1 MISVV
6 EICFVASFFINSLM
20 IKPAE
25 ARCSQT
31 AEFTIFDPNNQN
43 AETCQRCP
51 ICPPGKGVSVQCG
64 SRIKNGTY
72 IGCQNCENGTYS
84 DDYDKSD
91 CKSCNRCGQKITERP
106 CTAKQNSIC
115 STKVCNDGYYMD
127 PMVDECFPTH
137 EIPTKTSAASTVS
150 PINKSITL
158 KSLLSKSVPPTPTGS
173 TKSSETVEPLLS
185 KNVTLKPTGS
195 TKSSETVEPLLSKTV
210 TLKPTGST
218 KSSEIVEPVSRKE
231 TYSTSSTKADESTKP
246 GSQPLNST
254 TSVSPDQ
261 RHNLRGIIGGGIL
274 CGAILI
280 ICFIAFIKDFSQYR
294 TLFCIRRGRKGLNR
308 GKNTSVKK
316 DYPFIAPCCK
326 MSGRSDVSNL
336 WGEI

>member
-1 MISVV
+1 
-6 EICFVASFFINSLM
+6 
-20 IKPAE
+20 
-25 ARCSQT
+25 
-31 AEFTIFDPNNQN
+31 
-43 AETCQRCP
+43 
-51 ICPPGKGVSVQCG
+51 
-64 SRIKNGTY
+64 
-72 IGCQNCENGTYS
+72 
-84 DDYDKSD
+84 
-91 CKSCNRCGQKITERP
+91 
-106 CTAKQNSIC
+106 
-115 STKVCNDGYYMD
+115 
-127 PMVDECFPTH
+127 MVDECFPTH

-308 GKNTSVKK
+308 DEEQPLNEFEPDGDHLDNGRTTSRYSNDNHSATTSSAETISSENTQSTNDDTNFNSQQIHKETILSESTESTN
-316 DYPFIAPCCK
+316 DDTNFDAQQTHEGI
-326 MSGRSDVSNL
+326 
-336 WGEI
+336 

>member
-6 EICFVASFFINSLM
+6 EICFVASSFINSLM

-31 AEFTIFDPNNQN
+31 EELTIFDPNNQN

-64 SRIKNGTY
+64 ARVKNGTY

-84 DDYDKSD
+84 DHYDKSH
-91 CKSCNRCGQKITERP
+91 CKSCNRCGHRITERP

-115 STKVCNDGYYMD
+115 STKDCNDGYYMD
-127 PMVDECFPTH
+127 SMVDGCLPTH
-137 EIPTKTSAASTVS
+137 EIPTKTSAESTVS

-158 KSLLSKSVPPTPTGS
+158 TPLLSKSVSLTPTGS
-173 TKSSETVEPLLS
+173 TKFSET
-185 KNVTLKPTGS
+185 
-195 TKSSETVEPLLSKTV
+195 
-210 TLKPTGST
+210 
-218 KSSEIVEPVSRKE
+218 VEPVSRKA
-231 TYSTSSTKADESTKP
+231 TYSTSSTKAHESTKP
-246 GSQPLNST
+246 GSQPLNNT

-261 RHNLRGIIGGGIL
+261 RHNLPAIIGGAIV
-274 CGAILI
+274 CGALFI
-280 ICFIAFIKDFSQYR
+280 ICIITFIKDR
-294 TLFCIRRGRKGLNR
+294 RLFCIRRGRKGLTR

-316 DYPFIAPCCK
+316 DYPFITPCCK
-326 MSGRSDVSNL
+326 MSGRSDVPNL

>member
-1 MISVV
+1 MISVA

-25 ARCSQT
+25 ARCSQSE
-31 AEFTIFDPNNQN
+31 EFTIFDPNNTN

-64 SRIKNGTY
+64 SRVKNGTF

-84 DDYDKSD
+84 DHYDRSH
-91 CKSCNRCGQKITERP
+91 CKPCNQCGHRVTERP

-115 STKVCNDGYYMD
+115 STKDCNDGYYMD
-127 PMVDECFPTH
+127 SMVDDCLPTH

-158 KSLLSKSVPPTPTGS
+158 KSLLSKSATPTPTGS

-195 TKSSETVEPLLSKTV
+195 TKSSETVEP
-210 TLKPTGST
+210 
-218 KSSEIVEPVSRKE
+218 VSRKE

-254 TSVSPDQ
+254 TSVTPDQ
-261 RHNLRGIIGGGIL
+261 RHNLRGIIVGGIL

-336 WGEI
+336 WGQI

>member
-6 EICFVASFFINSLM
+6 EICFVASFFMNSLM

-64 SRIKNGTY
+64 TRVKNGTY

-115 STKVCNDGYYMD
+115 STKDCNDGYYMD
-127 PMVDECFPTH
+127 SMVDDCLPTH

-150 PINKSITL
+150 PINKSTTL
-158 KSLLSKSVPPTPTGS
+158 KSLLSKSVTPTPTGS
-173 TKSSETVEPLLS
+173 TKSSETVEP
-185 KNVTLKPTGS
+185 
-195 TKSSETVEPLLSKTV
+195 
-210 TLKPTGST
+210 
-218 KSSEIVEPVSRKE
+218 VSRKA

-280 ICFIAFIKDFSQYR
+280 ICLIAFIKDFSQYR

-316 DYPFIAPCCK
+316 DYPFIAPCCN

>member
-6 EICFVASFFINSLM
+6 EIFFVALFFINSLM
-20 IKPAE
+20 ITPAE

-64 SRIKNGTY
+64 SRVKNGTY

-91 CKSCNRCGQKITERP
+91 CKSCNRCGQKITERS

-115 STKVCNDGYYMD
+115 STKHCNDGYYMD
-127 PMVDECFPTH
+127 RMVDECFPTH
-137 EIPTKTSAASTVS
+137 EIPTKTSAASAVS
-150 PINKSITL
+150 PINKSMTL
-158 KSLLSKSVPPTPTGS
+158 KSLLSKSVTPTPTGS
-173 TKSSETVEPLLS
+173 NRSSET
-185 KNVTLKPTGS
+185 
-195 TKSSETVEPLLSKTV
+195 
-210 TLKPTGST
+210 
-218 KSSEIVEPVSRKE
+218 VEPVSRKE
-231 TYSTSSTKADESTKP
+231 TYSTSPTKADQSTKP

-254 TSVSPDQ
+254 TSVSQDQ

-274 CGAILI
+274 CGIILI

-294 TLFCIRRGRKGLNR
+294 TLFCIRRKGLNR

>member
-64 SRIKNGTY
+64 TRVKNGTY

-84 DDYDKSD
+84 DGYDKSD

-115 STKVCNDGYYMD
+115 STKDCNDGYYMD
-127 PMVDECFPTH
+127 SMVDECLPTH

-150 PINKSITL
+150 PINKSI
-158 KSLLSKSVPPTPTGS
+158 KSLLSKSVTPTPTGS
-173 TKSSETVEPLLS
+173 TKSSETVEP
-185 KNVTLKPTGS
+185 
-195 TKSSETVEPLLSKTV
+195 
-210 TLKPTGST
+210 
-218 KSSEIVEPVSRKE
+218 VSRKE
-231 TYSTSSTKADESTKP
+231 TYSTSPTKADQSTKP

-274 CGAILI
+274 CGIILI

-294 TLFCIRRGRKGLNR
+294 TLFCNRRGCKGLNR

>member
-6 EICFVASFFINSLM
+6 EICFVASFFMNSLM

-64 SRIKNGTY
+64 TRVKNGTY
-72 IGCQNCENGTYS
+72 IGCENCKNGTYS
-84 DDYDKSD
+84 DDYDKSN
-91 CKSCNRCGQKITERP
+91 CKSCNRCGHRITQRP

-115 STKVCNDGYYMD
+115 STKDCNDGYYMNS
-127 PMVDECFPTH
+127 MVDDCLPTH
-137 EIPTKTSAASTVS
+137 EIPTKTSAESTVS

-158 KSLLSKSVPPTPTGS
+158 KSLPLSKSVTLTSTGS
-173 TKSSETVEPLLS
+173 TKSSETVE
-185 KNVTLKPTGS
+185 T
-195 TKSSETVEPLLSKTV
+195 
-210 TLKPTGST
+210 
-218 KSSEIVEPVSRKE
+218 VSRKA

-274 CGAILI
+274 SGAILI

>member
-64 SRIKNGTY
+64 SRVKNGTY

-150 PINKSITL
+150 PINKSIML
-158 KSLLSKSVPPTPTGS
+158 KS
-173 TKSSETVEPLLS
+173 
-185 KNVTLKPTGS
+185 
-195 TKSSETVEPLLSKTV
+195 LLSKTV

-231 TYSTSSTKADESTKP
+231 TYSTSSTKADKSTKP

>member
-1 MISVV
+1 M
-6 EICFVASFFINSLM
+6 
-20 IKPAE
+20 KPAE

-31 AEFTIFDPNNQN
+31 AEYTIFDPNNQN

-64 SRIKNGTY
+64 TRVKNGTY
-72 IGCQNCENGTYS
+72 IGCQNCKNGTYS
-84 DDYDKSD
+84 DDYDKSH
-91 CKSCNRCGQKITERP
+91 CKGCDRCDHRITQRP

-115 STKVCNDGYYMD
+115 STKDCNDGYYMNS
-127 PMVDECFPTH
+127 MVDDCLPTH
-137 EIPTKTSAASTVS
+137 EIPTKTSAESTVS
-150 PINKSITL
+150 PVNKSITL
-158 KSLLSKSVPPTPTGS
+158 KSLLSKSVTLTPTGSTKSSETVEPLLSKNVTLKPTGSTKSSGTVEPLLSKSVTLTPTGS

-195 TKSSETVEPLLSKTV
+195 TKSSETVEP
-210 TLKPTGST
+210 
-218 KSSEIVEPVSRKE
+218 VSRKE

-254 TSVSPDQ
+254 TSVSPEQ

-274 CGAILI
+274 CGAILL
-280 ICFIAFIKDFSQYR
+280 ICFIAFVKDFSQYR

-316 DYPFIAPCCK
+316 DYPFIAP
-326 MSGRSDVSNL
+326 
-336 WGEI
+336 

>member
-6 EICFVASFFINSLM
+6 EIFFVALFFINSLM

-64 SRIKNGTY
+64 SRVKNGTY

-185 KNVTLKPTGS
+185 KSVTPTPTGS
-195 TKSSETVEPLLSKTV
+195 TRSSETVEP
-210 TLKPTGST
+210 
-218 KSSEIVEPVSRKE
+218 VSGKE
-231 TYSTSSTKADESTKP
+231 TYSTNPTKADQSTKP

-254 TSVSPDQ
+254 TSVSQDQ

-274 CGAILI
+274 CGIILI

-326 MSGRSDVSNL
+326 MNGRSDVSNL
-336 WGEI
+336 